1 MKCSSLRKFAA
12 LCGIAFASSLVL
24 AVPGFAQKGGGGMSQ
39 YSSVPQGASAPP
51 AAKMN
56 PKEQKDYKELY
67 TTTDNDKKIQLG
79 TAFLQKYPNSTYA
92 EPVYN
97 QLVNAYNVKQD
108 WPDLFAAGDKAIAID
123 PDDVDVLALEG
134 WVLSRLYKATDPDAQ
149 AKLDKSEKYE
159 KHVIEIVPGMVK
171 PAGSTEDDFAKAKT
185 EKLSEA
191 HSALGVDFFRAED
204 FDNASKELQL
214 ATQGNPSPDQ
224 TDFYVLGVVDVQ
236 LKHFSDAVDAF
247 QKCSQ
252 LTGGLAAPCKDQ
264 MDEAKKQ
271 VK

>member
-1 MKCSSLRKFAA
+1 MKFSLLRKFAA
-12 LCGIAFASSLVL
+12 LCGIAVAAALVF
-24 AVPGFAQKGGGGMSQ
+24 AVPGFAQKGGNSLSA
-39 YSSVPQGASAPP
+39 YAAVPQAATPPP
-51 AAKMN
+51 AAKIN

-67 TTTDNDKKIQLG
+67 AATDSDKKIQLG
-79 TAFLQKYPNSTYA
+79 TAFLQKYPSSTYV

-108 WPDLFAAGDKAIAID
+108 WPDLFAAGDKVIAID

-159 KHVIEIVPGMVK
+159 KHVIELVPNLAK
-171 PAGSTEDDFAKAKT
+171 PAGSTEDDFAKAKA
-185 EKLSEA
+185 EKLDEA
-191 HSALGVDFFRAED
+191 HSALGVDYFRAQD
-204 FDNASKELQL
+204 FDNAAKELQM

-224 TDFYVLGVVDVQ
+224 TDFYVLGIVNVQ

-247 QKCSQ
+247 QKCTQ
-252 LTGGLAAPCKDQ
+252 LTGSLAAPCKDQ
-264 MDEAKKQ
+264 LDDAKKQ